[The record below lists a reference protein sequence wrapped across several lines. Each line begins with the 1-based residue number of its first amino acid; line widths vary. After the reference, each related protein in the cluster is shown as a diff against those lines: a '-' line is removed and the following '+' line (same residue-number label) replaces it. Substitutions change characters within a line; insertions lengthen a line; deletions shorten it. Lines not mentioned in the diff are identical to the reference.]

1 MKKSIFIFAALF
13 AAMFVN
19 AQITLEHTFNN
30 ASVYNLPYNHESKFR
45 TLGDIMNWTSNG
57 DTYVADANTYATIQ
71 LPKIPNGY
79 IECVAKGY
87 FTTDNRVCFIASVKN
102 EQLEGTNEALHLYIY
117 DESGTM
123 IQDLGTCN
131 SAYFCFF
138 QLRSGEYRLCI
149 SKGFV
154 DSIYNTEIYSLPGN
168 GKTTD
173 ICAPSSPKRSARKV
187 ARDGQ
192 VLVQTDNNSYTLT
205 GAEVK

>member
-1 MKKSIFIFAALF
+1 M
-13 AAMFVN
+13 N

-30 ASVYNLPYNHESKFR
+30 AQVFNLPYAHESKFR

-57 DTYVADANTYATIQ
+57 DMYVADANTYTTIQ

-79 IECVAKGY
+79 IGCVAKGY
-87 FTTDNRVCFIASVKN
+87 FTTDSKVCFIVSVFN
-102 EQLEGTNEALHLYIY
+102 EQFEGTNEARHLYIY
-117 DESGTM
+117 DENGTM

-131 SAYFCFF
+131 RASFCFF

-149 SKGFV
+149 IKDFV

-168 GKTTD
+168 GEAQAVST
-173 ICAPSSPKRSARKV
+173 PSSPKRSARKI
-187 ARDGQ
+187 AREGQ
-192 VLVQTDNNSYTLT
+192 VLVQTDNNTYTLT